1 MDAPLIRPNRLKR
14 LLAEGKT
21 PIGVFLIEFRQTS
34 VLQILANCGFDF
46 VVIDNEHGVFSIE
59 SIAELSRAA
68 RLLDLTPIVRIPD
81 HAYAWIAQA
90 LDAGALGIM
99 TPRIETAAQV
109 AGVVRS
115 MKYPPQGV
123 RGNALG
129 LGYME
134 FRSGPV
140 PEVLAREN
148 EETFLIVQIE
158 TRGAVENL
166 EAIMATP
173 GVDAALVGPN
183 DLAIALGVP
192 GQTDGPEV
200 RAVIERVI
208 EVGRRTGAASAAH
221 MRDLETAARW
231 LQRGIR
237 FLSCRSETIL
247 LAEAG
252 RAVVERLR
260 GGTAR

>member
-21 PIGVFLIEFRQTS
+21 PVGVFLIEFRQTA

-46 VVIDNEHGVFSIE
+46 VVIDSEHGVFGIE
-59 SIAELSRAA
+59 SIADLSRAA
-68 RLLDLTPIVRIPD
+68 RLLDITPIVRIPD
-81 HAYAWIAQA
+81 HAYPWIAPV

-99 TPRIETAAQV
+99 APRIETTAQV

-115 MKYPPQGV
+115 MKYPPQGA
-123 RGNALG
+123 RGNAQG

-134 FRSGPV
+134 FRAGPA

-166 EAIMATP
+166 EAILATP

-183 DLAIALGVP
+183 DLSIALGVP

-208 EVGRRTGAASAAH
+208 EIGRRTGRASAVQ
-221 MRDLETAARW
+221 MRDLEVAVRW

-237 FLSCRSETIL
+237 IISCGSETTL
-247 LAEAG
+247 LAQAG
-252 RAVVERLR
+252 RAAVERLR
-260 GGTAR
+260 AAR

>member
-46 VVIDNEHGVFSIE
+46 VVIDNEHGVFGIE

-81 HAYAWIAQA
+81 HAYPWIAQA

-99 TPRIETAAQV
+99 APRIETAAQV

-115 MKYPPQGV
+115 MKYPPHGA

-158 TRGAVENL
+158 TRAAVENL

-208 EVGRRTGAASAAH
+208 DVGRRTGTASAAH
-221 MRDLETAARW
+221 MRDLETAVRW

-260 GGTAR
+260 EGSVR